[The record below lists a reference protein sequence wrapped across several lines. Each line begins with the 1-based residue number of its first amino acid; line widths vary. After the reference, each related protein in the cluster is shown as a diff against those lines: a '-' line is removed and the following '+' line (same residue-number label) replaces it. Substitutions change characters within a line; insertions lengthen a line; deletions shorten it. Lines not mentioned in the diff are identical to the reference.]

1 MTKPI
6 PAAAA
11 LVPRIMGDGG
21 DIVAN
26 SLSFVRAHLDMEVA
40 YLSELVDDRLVFCA
54 FNAPGLEDMVSVGQ
68 SMR

>member
-11 LVPRIMGDGG
+11 LVPRFIDDGG

-26 SLSFVRAHLDMEVA
+26 SLSFVRTHLDMEVA
-40 YLSELVDDRLVFCA
+40 YLSELIDDTLVFRA
-54 FNAPGLEDMVSVGQ
+54 VNAPGLEDMISVNPCH
-68 SMR
+68 